1 MRATINLETVLQNLH
16 CYDEGDGWG
25 NAEPYI
31 WTVFF
36 KVDGDNFAVEA
47 GAGLIGSPAIVSSNG
62 SHGNLG
68 NTDVDAGD
76 DVPVPDAVGLWS
88 TKLKPIPVNDAGL
101 RALLGADDIPAIAG
115 VVVTVME
122 EDGWPDSLADTGYS
136 AFVDSVQLAV
146 VKVAAS
152 FQHALAAPTPQQIK
166 DQIDAVKASAATSV
180 RAAVKN
186 AMSGWQLIWYGTFG
200 DNDDSIG
207 TEAFTTTTDELLAT
221 PAITIGRRWSGDES
235 GDGDW
240 ELSGVFRGFPQVD
253 CHLESLFSFS
263 RAGDARQ
270 AADRERSF
278 DAMRAFREG
287 GFRNFPGLGA
297 WWGEFS
303 AISPALALL
312 AEKRPEVQDA
322 LHGLLHDAGTWLA
335 DKETAIPEESLGR
348 FTTVLDALSE
358 DAGGRAARVIRQ
370 AKRIVGRLP
379 GATFEDALRIASEIK
394 PVGRTPRT
402 TPTES
407 ASGLQPANTPLT
419 SFLVSLADP
428 SVLEAYRRN
437 PETVLAA
444 AGLRVEDAMA
454 VLEGQRGR
462 LRLGALAE
470 LERAGYAAMVTD
482 KLAPGVGAMDPI
494 TINTNNFNNNSINI
508 QTTYNSSTNTS
519 NDNTMVT
526 TSNDNSTTTT
536 TNSSDW
542 RDRALADIEGAIR
555 YFDRRE
561 FKEPGSLHVVG
572 SGILPI
578 SDLSLGAQAQI
589 AAADIVL
596 YCVAD
601 PATELRIHEL
611 NPRSTSLYGLYGN
624 GVPRIETY
632 RAMVDAIMEQ
642 VRRGRRTCAVFYGHP
657 GVFAWSTHQAIRTA
671 RGEGYRAEMGSA
683 ISAQDSLFADLGLD
697 PSTFGLMTLDAT
709 DFLIRNRSL
718 DPSMHVLLWQAE
730 CAGDDGFNFSG
741 YRRHNFPVLLERVG
755 EYYPADHPVV
765 IYDASTFGH
774 LPPVIQLKRLDTIQA
789 SDLSGISTLYLPP
802 AVTPD
807 TDRGML
813 ERLGLLPSP

>member
-1 MRATINLETVLQNLH
+1 MRATLNLETVLQNVH
-16 CYDEGDGWG
+16 CHDEGDGWG

-47 GAGLIGSPAIVSSNG
+47 GAGLIGSPTIVSSNG

-76 DVPVPDAVGLWS
+76 DVPVPDAVGRWS

-115 VVVTVME
+115 VVVSLME
-122 EDGWPDSLADTGYS
+122 EDGWPDDLADTGYS
-136 AFVDSVQLAV
+136 AFVDAVQLAV

-166 DQIDAVKASAATSV
+166 DQIDVVKASAASSV
-180 RAAVKN
+180 KAAVKN

-200 DNDDSIG
+200 DNDDGIG
-207 TEAFTTTTDELLAT
+207 TEAFTTTTDELVAT
-221 PAITIGRRWSGDES
+221 PAITINRRWSGDES

-253 CHLESLFSFS
+253 CHLESLFAFS
-263 RAGDARQ
+263 AGGNVRTGESHA
-270 AADRERSF
+270 RSF

-287 GFRNFPGLGA
+287 GFREFPGLGA
-297 WWGEFS
+297 WWGEFTT
-303 AISPALALL
+303 ASPALALL

-322 LHGLLHDAGTWLA
+322 LNGLLHDVGTWLE
-335 DKETAIPEESLGR
+335 DRTAGIGR
-348 FTTVLDALSE
+348 QSRARLNSVLDALAE
-358 DAGGRAARVIRQ
+358 DAPGRTARVVRQ
-370 AKRIVGRLP
+370 AKRVVERLD
-379 GATFEDALRIASEIK
+379 GATFEDALRITAEIK
-394 PVGRTPRT
+394 PVGRTPRIA
-402 TPTES
+402 PAES

-428 SVLEAYRRN
+428 SVLAGYRRD
-437 PETVLAA
+437 PASVVAA
-444 AGLRVEDAMA
+444 ANLSPEETTA

-470 LERAGYAAMVTD
+470 LERAGYAALVTD
-482 KLAPGVGAMDPI
+482 KLAPGQGAMDPI
-494 TINTNNFNNNSINI
+494 TINTNNFNNNTINI

-526 TSNDNSTTTT
+526 TSNDNTTTTT
-536 TNSSDW
+536 TNASDW
-542 RDRALADIEGAIR
+542 RDRALADIEGAVR
-555 YFDRRE
+555 YFAGLD
-561 FKEPGSLHVVG
+561 FKEPGSLQVVG

-578 SDLSLGAQAQI
+578 SDMSIGAQAQI
-589 AAADIVL
+589 MAADIVL

-632 RAMVDAIMEQ
+632 RAMVDAMLEQ

-657 GVFAWSTHQAIRTA
+657 GVFAWSTHEAIRRA
-671 RGEGYRAEMGSA
+671 RSEGYRAEMGSA
-683 ISAQDSLFADLGLD
+683 VSAQDSLFADLGLD
-697 PSTFGLMTLDAT
+697 PSSFGLMTLDAT

-730 CAGDDGFNFSG
+730 CAGDDGFNFAG
-741 YRRHNFPVLLERVG
+741 YRRHNFPILIERVSG
-755 EYYPADHPVV
+755 FYPPDHPVV

-774 LPPVIQLKRLDTIQA
+774 LPPVIQLKRLDTIKA

-802 AVTPD
+802 ATTPE
-807 TDRGML
+807 TDRTML
-813 ERLGLLPSP
+813 ERLGLLA